1 MTTKPSYTPALRFPD
16 FFNDGEW
23 EVKRLGE
30 IAERITLKVG
40 NANLRPVSISAGIGF
55 VDQKNKFGRD
65 ISGNQYSNYI
75 VLKKGEFAYNKGNSI
90 KYPQGCVYKLKEF
103 DVVACPNV
111 FVCFRIIDENVCPD
125 YLSAYFANNS
135 HGIQLQQFITS
146 GVRSNGLLNISADDF
161 FSIQIPLP
169 SLAEQQRIAQ
179 TLISLDELIAATNGK
194 LEQLKAYKKGL
205 MQQLFVNPIGGG
217 KSLIINDLQIQ
228 KLRFPEFRNEKEW
241 EEKKLGEVAIRYSI
255 KNKSNQ
261 RYSVLTN
268 SATEGVIKQQDY
280 FDREIVTK
288 ENLSNYYI
296 IEIDDFVYNPRISVA
311 APVGP
316 ISRNH
321 IEKGVM
327 SPLYTVFRFK
337 DGDLDFLEQYFKTNY
352 WHQFLKD
359 KANYGAR
366 FDRMNISNDVFF
378 NLPIPYPSLP
388 EQRKIASCLS
398 TMDDQINAYTE
409 KVGLLGQ
416 YKKGLMQRMFPQNQM
431 N

>member
-1 MTTKPSYTPALRFPD
+1 M
-16 FFNDGEW
+16 
-23 EVKRLGE
+23 
-30 IAERITLKVG
+30 
-40 NANLRPVSISAGIGF
+40 
-55 VDQKNKFGRD
+55 
-65 ISGNQYSNYI
+65 
-75 VLKKGEFAYNKGNSI
+75 
-90 KYPQGCVYKLKEF
+90 
-103 DVVACPNV
+103 
-111 FVCFRIIDENVCPD
+111 
-125 YLSAYFANNS
+125 
-135 HGIQLQQFITS
+135 
-146 GVRSNGLLNISADDF
+146 
-161 FSIQIPLP
+161 
-169 SLAEQQRIAQ
+169 
-179 TLISLDELIAATNGK
+179 
-194 LEQLKAYKKGL
+194 KAYKKGL
-205 MQQLFVNPIGGG
+205 MQQLFVDSIGGG
-217 KSLIINDLQIQ
+217 KSLKINYLQIP
-228 KLRFPEFRNEKEW
+228 KLRFPEFYQEKEW
-241 EEKKLGEVAIRYSI
+241 EEKKLGEIAKRYSI

-337 DGDLDFLEQYFKTNY
+337 DGDLDFFEHYFKTNY

-366 FDRMNISNDVFF
+366 FDRMNISNDDFLD
-378 NLPIPYPSLP
+378 LPIPYPSLP

-416 YKKGLMQRMFPQNQM
+416 YKKGLMQQMFANTACRDAKFCVSTQTTPNDTDAKFCVSTNGQTNVK
-431 N
+431 